1 MNTIQT
7 TPSIIPSATPSAI
20 PSDSRER
27 PKVQTPTWFRNASF
41 QNGYILYQSLQKQN
55 LNTIQTT
62 PSIIPSATPSA
73 IPSDSRER
81 PKVQTPAW
89 FAESKATG
97 EKTVQKFN
105 STTKQT
111 ELEGKVHIIVS
122 IPVSN

>member
-27 PKVQTPTWFRNASF
+27 PKVQTPTWF
-41 QNGYILYQSLQKQN
+41 
-55 LNTIQTT
+55 
-62 PSIIPSATPSA
+62 
-73 IPSDSRER
+73 
-81 PKVQTPAW
+81 
-89 FAESKATG
+89 AESKATG

-111 ELEGKVHIIVS
+111 ELEGKVSYNCFDCSIELIDDSQNLKNREFEFANQGNYISVKGKLKHNQSFWKNTIKANDAVLNII
-122 IPVSN
+122 